1 MKLNKI
7 ISILFTLCI
16 IFIAAIFTFT
26 HTTSAEDQLLK
37 ANIEALA
44 NVGESQLCW
53 ESGVFDSQKSLGICN
68 SDHTK
73 CVQTSNKTYPATG
86 GVQKFCPF

>member
-7 ISILFTLCI
+7 LSILFTLCI
-16 IFIAAIFTFT
+16 IFVAAVFTFT

-44 NVGESQLCW
+44 NELPTEGEGDMHMCYKQG
-53 ESGVFDSQKSLGICN
+53 SG
-68 SDHTK
+68 
-73 CVQTSNKTYPATG
+73 
-86 GVQKFCPF
+86 